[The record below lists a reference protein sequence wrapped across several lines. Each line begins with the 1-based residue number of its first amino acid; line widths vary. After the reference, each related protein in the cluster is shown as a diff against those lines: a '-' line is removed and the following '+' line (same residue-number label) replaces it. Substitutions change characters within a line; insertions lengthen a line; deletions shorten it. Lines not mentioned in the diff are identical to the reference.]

1 MPARQMRH
9 SRGGL
14 SIFTSRTRLGVDSDA
29 CKRFLPFCGGDAHR
43 QRYLFVEP
51 SHGTFLRFLRKG
63 ENTILPTGGAIERYI
78 RIKNAL
84 YPDSSAGEKGER
96 RIDAELFTNR
106 FGPVPRASSVA
117 GFLSPCPSKP
127 SRSAGFP
134 PSWHNETNIRHSYI
148 FLGFL

>member
-96 RIDAELFTNR
+96 RIDERRRTVYKPFWTRSKSVVSGR
-106 FGPVPRASSVA
+106 FPFPVPFQTFPVSWFPSL
-117 GFLSPCPSKP
+117 GYLSP
-127 SRSAGFP
+127 
-134 PSWHNETNIRHSYI
+134 
-148 FLGFL
+148 